1 MTMPT
6 LLSRKMGANRF
17 IITAEL
23 APPRGSD
30 LGPFLRMA
38 EFVAPHVDAINVTD
52 NQGANM
58 RMTPLTA
65 AALLVREGIEPIMQ
79 LTCRDRNRL
88 ALQSDLLGAAAMG
101 IHNILALSGDH
112 ISCGDHS
119 QGRAVFDLD
128 SVLLIQTIQGLNEG
142 LDINGKPLDG
152 NTTFFAGAAA
162 APEVEPFIV
171 TRPKLVKKAVA
182 GARFFQTQAV
192 FDPQKLTM
200 FCEAV
205 EPLEVKIIAGI
216 LVLRS
221 AKMAEYINRNIP
233 GLKIP
238 QAVVERLA
246 SSPNAAAEG
255 VRIATELAVRC
266 RGLCHGVHLMA
277 MGRDE
282 IVPEIVAALK

>member
-1 MTMPT
+1 MPT
-6 LLSRKMGANRF
+6 TLARKMAESRF

-30 LGPFLRMA
+30 MTAFLRMA
-38 EFVAPHVDAINVTD
+38 AIVAPHVDAINITD

-79 LTCRDRNRL
+79 VTCRDRNRL

-101 IHNILALSGDH
+101 VHNLLALTGDD
-112 ISCGDHS
+112 IGCGDHR

-128 SVLLIQTIQGLNEG
+128 SVLLLRTIQALNDG
-142 LDINGKPLDG
+142 QDMNGKALDG
-152 NTTFFAGAAA
+152 HTTFFAGAAA
-162 APEVEPFIV
+162 APEVEPFVV
-171 TRPKLVKKAVA
+171 TRPKLAKKSAA

-192 FDPQKLTM
+192 FDPERLTT
-200 FCEAV
+200 FCRTV
-205 EPLEVKIIAGI
+205 EPLGVKVIAGV
-216 LVLRS
+216 LVLKS
-221 AKMAEYINRNIP
+221 AKMADFINRNIP

-238 QAVVERLA
+238 VAVVERLA
-246 SSPNAAAEG
+246 NSPDPAAEG
-255 VRIATELAVRC
+255 IRIATELAMQYRDIC
-266 RGLCHGVHLMA
+266 DGVHLMA

-282 IVPEIVAALK
+282 VVPEIVAALK

>member
-6 LLSRKMGANRF
+6 MLSRKLGDNRF

-23 APPRGSD
+23 APPHGSD
-30 LGPFLRMA
+30 MSGFLRMA
-38 EFVAPHVDAINVTD
+38 AFVAPHVDAINVTD

-65 AALLVREGIEPIMQ
+65 SALLVREGIEPIMQ
-79 LTCRDRNRL
+79 ITCRDRNRL

-101 IHNILALSGDH
+101 VHNILALTGDH

-128 SVLLIQTIQGLNEG
+128 SVMLIQTIQGLNKG
-142 LDINGKPLDG
+142 RDINGKPLDG
-152 NTTFFAGAAA
+152 KTTFFVGAAA

-171 TRPKLVKKAVA
+171 TRPKLAKKAMA
-182 GARFFQTQAV
+182 GATFFQTQAV
-192 FDPQKLTM
+192 FDPQRLTT
-200 FCEAV
+200 FCTVV
-205 EPLEVKIIAGI
+205 EPLGVKVIAGVLI
-216 LVLRS
+216 LKS
-221 AKMAEYINRNIP
+221 ARMAEYINRNIP

-238 QAVVERLA
+238 PAVVERLA
-246 SSPNAAAEG
+246 NSPDPAAEG
-255 VRIATELAVRC
+255 LRIATELAIQC
-266 RGLCHGVHLMA
+266 REICHGVHLMA

-282 IVPEIVAALK
+282 VVPSIVAALK

>member
-1 MTMPT
+1 MPT
-6 LLSRKMGANRF
+6 MLSRKMGDNRF

-23 APPRGSD
+23 APPRGSLMAD
-30 LGPFLRMA
+30 FLRMA
-38 EFVAPHVDAINVTD
+38 AFVAPHVDAINVTD

-65 AALLVREGIEPIMQ
+65 AAMLVREGIEPIMQ
-79 LTCRDRNRL
+79 ITCRDRNRL

-101 IHNILALSGDH
+101 IHNILALTGDH

-128 SVLLIQTIQGLNEG
+128 SVMLIQTIQGLNEG
-142 LDINGKPLDG
+142 RDINGKPLDG
-152 NTTFFAGAAA
+152 KTAFIAGAAA
-162 APEVEPFIV
+162 APEVEPFVV
-171 TRPKLVKKAVA
+171 TRPKLAKKAMA

-192 FDPQKLTM
+192 FDPQRLTA
-200 FCEAV
+200 FCTDV
-205 EPLEVKIIAGI
+205 EPLGVKVIAGVLI
-216 LVLRS
+216 LKS

-238 QAVVERLA
+238 PAVVERLA
-246 SSPNAAAEG
+246 SSPDPAAEG
-255 VRIATELAVRC
+255 LRIATELAVQC
-266 RGLCHGVHLMA
+266 REICHGVHLMA

-282 IVPEIVAALK
+282 VVPSIVAALK

>member
-1 MTMPT
+1 MPT
-6 LLSRKMGANRF
+6 MLSRKMGENRF

-23 APPRGSD
+23 APPRGSNMS
-30 LGPFLRMA
+30 GFMQMA
-38 EFVAPHVDAINVTD
+38 AFVAPHVDAINVTD

-79 LTCRDRNRL
+79 ITCRDRNRL
-88 ALQSDLLGAAAMG
+88 ALQSDLLGASAMG
-101 IHNILALSGDH
+101 VHNILALTGDH
-112 ISCGDHS
+112 ISCGDHQ

-128 SVLLIQTIQGLNEG
+128 SVLLVQTIQGLNEG
-142 LDINGKPLDG
+142 RDINGKVLDG
-152 NTTFFAGAAA
+152 KTTFFTGAAA

-171 TRPKLVKKAVA
+171 TRPKLAKKVSA

-192 FDPQKLTM
+192 FDPQRLRI

-205 EPLEVKIIAGI
+205 EPLGVKVIAGI
-216 LVLRS
+216 LVLKS
-221 AKMAEYINRNIP
+221 AKMADFINRNIP

-238 QAVVERLA
+238 TAVVERLA
-246 SSPNAAAEG
+246 GAADPAAEG
-255 VRIATELAVRC
+255 LRIATELAMQC
-266 RGLCHGVHLMA
+266 RTICDGVHLMA

-282 IVPEIVAALK
+282 VVPEIVAALN

>member
-1 MTMPT
+1 MPT
-6 LLSRKMGANRF
+6 RLSRKMGDNRF

-30 LGPFLRMA
+30 MSGFLRMA
-38 EFVAPHVDAINVTD
+38 AFVAPHVDAINVTD

-65 AALLVREGIEPIMQ
+65 SALLVREGIEPIMQ

-101 IHNILALSGDH
+101 IHNVLALTGDH

-142 LDINGKPLDG
+142 RDINGKPLDG
-152 NTTFFAGAAA
+152 KTTFFAGAAA
-162 APEVEPFIV
+162 APEVEPFFV
-171 TRPKLVKKAVA
+171 TRPKLAKKAGA
-182 GARFFQTQAV
+182 GARFFQTQAI
-192 FDPQKLTM
+192 FDPQKLSM
-200 FCEAV
+200 FCETV
-205 EPLEVKIIAGI
+205 EPLGVKVIAGV
-216 LVLRS
+216 LVLKS

-238 QAVVERLA
+238 PAIVERLA
-246 SSPNAAAEG
+246 NSPEPAAEG
-255 VRIATELAVRC
+255 LRIATELAVQC
-266 RGLCHGVHLMA
+266 RDICHGVHLMA

-282 IVPEIVAALK
+282 VVPEIVAALK

>member
-1 MTMPT
+1 MPT
-6 LLSRKMGANRF
+6 MLSRKMGDNSF

-23 APPRGSD
+23 APPRGIDMS
-30 LGPFLRMA
+30 GFLRMA
-38 EFVAPHVDAINVTD
+38 AFVAPHVDAINVTD

-101 IHNILALSGDH
+101 IHNILALTGDH
-112 ISCGDHS
+112 ISCGDHR

-128 SVLLIQTIQGLNEG
+128 SVLLIQTIQGLNG
-142 LDINGKPLDG
+142 GRDINGKALDG
-152 NTTFFAGAAA
+152 KTMFFAGAAA

-171 TRPKLVKKAVA
+171 TRPKLAKKAMA

-192 FDPQKLTM
+192 FDPRRLQM
-200 FCEAV
+200 FCEVV
-205 EPLEVKIIAGI
+205 EPLGVKVIAGV
-216 LVLRS
+216 LVLKS
-221 AKMAEYINRNIP
+221 AKMAEYINRSIP

-238 QAVVERLA
+238 PDVVERLA
-246 SSPNAAAEG
+246 NSPDPAAEG
-255 VRIATELAVRC
+255 LRIATELAVQC
-266 RGLCHGVHLMA
+266 RDICQGVHLMA

-282 IVPEIVAALK
+282 VVPEIVAALK

>member
-1 MTMPT
+1 MPT
-6 LLSRKMGANRF
+6 TLARTMTSGRF

-30 LGPFLRMA
+30 MSAFLRMA
-38 EFVAPHVDAINVTD
+38 AFVAPHVDAINVTD

-79 LTCRDRNRL
+79 VTCRDRNRL

-101 IHNILALSGDH
+101 IHNLLALTGDD
-112 ISCGDHS
+112 IGCGDHR

-128 SVLLIQTIQGLNEG
+128 SVLLLRTIQDLNSG
-142 LDINGKPLDG
+142 QDMNGRALDG
-152 NTTFFAGAAA
+152 KTTFFAGAAA
-162 APEVEPFIV
+162 APEVEPFAA
-171 TRPKLVKKAVA
+171 TRPKLTKKTAA

-192 FDPQKLTM
+192 FDPQRLAD
-200 FCEAV
+200 FCSIV
-205 EPLEVKIIAGI
+205 QPLDVKVIAGV
-216 LVLRS
+216 LVLKS
-221 AKMAEYINRNIP
+221 AKMADFINRNIP

-238 QAVVERLA
+238 AAIVERLA
-246 SSPNAAAEG
+246 CAADPAAEG
-255 VRIATELAVRC
+255 IRIATDLAVRFRDIC
-266 RGLCHGVHLMA
+266 DGVHLMA

-282 IVPEIVAALK
+282 VVPEIVSALK

>member
-1 MTMPT
+1 MPT
-6 LLSRKMGANRF
+6 MLSRKMGDNRF

-23 APPRGSD
+23 APPRGSHMAD
-30 LGPFLRMA
+30 FLRMA
-38 EFVAPHVDAINVTD
+38 AFVAPHVDAINVTD

-79 LTCRDRNRL
+79 ITCRDRNRL

-101 IHNILALSGDH
+101 IHNILALTGDH

-128 SVLLIQTIQGLNEG
+128 SVMLIQTIQGLNEG
-142 LDINGKPLDG
+142 RDINGKPLDG
-152 NTTFFAGAAA
+152 KTAFIAGAAA
-162 APEVEPFIV
+162 APEVEPFVV
-171 TRPKLVKKAVA
+171 TRPKLAKKAMA

-192 FDPQKLTM
+192 FDPQRLTA
-200 FCEAV
+200 FCTDV
-205 EPLEVKIIAGI
+205 EPLGVKVIAGVLI
-216 LVLRS
+216 LKS

-238 QAVVERLA
+238 PAVVERLA
-246 SSPNAAAEG
+246 NSPDPAAEG
-255 VRIATELAVRC
+255 LRIATELAVQC
-266 RGLCHGVHLMA
+266 REICHGVHLMA

-282 IVPEIVAALK
+282 VVPSIVAALK

>member
-30 LGPFLRMA
+30 MGAFLRMA

-101 IHNILALSGDH
+101 VHNILALSGDH
-112 ISCGDHS
+112 ISCGDHR

-128 SVLLIQTIQGLNEG
+128 SVLLIQAIQGLNKG
-142 LDINGKPLDG
+142 LDINGKLLEG

-171 TRPKLVKKAVA
+171 TRPKLVKKAAA

-192 FDPQKLTM
+192 FDPQRLTM

-205 EPLEVKIIAGI
+205 EPLAVKVIAGI

-238 QAVVERLA
+238 PAVVERLA
-246 SSPNAAAEG
+246 NSPNPAAEG
-255 VRIATELAVRC
+255 VRIATDLAVRC

-282 IVPEIVAALK
+282 VVPEIVAALK

>member
-1 MTMPT
+1 MPT
-6 LLSRKMGANRF
+6 MLSRKMGDNRF

-23 APPRGSD
+23 APPRGSHMAD
-30 LGPFLRMA
+30 FLRMA
-38 EFVAPHVDAINVTD
+38 AFVAPHVDAINVTD

-79 LTCRDRNRL
+79 ITCRDRNRL

-101 IHNILALSGDH
+101 IHNILALTGDH

-128 SVLLIQTIQGLNEG
+128 SVMLIQTIQGLNEG
-142 LDINGKPLDG
+142 RDINGKPLDG
-152 NTTFFAGAAA
+152 KTTFIAGAAA
-162 APEVEPFIV
+162 APEVEPFVV
-171 TRPKLVKKAVA
+171 TRPKLAKKAMA

-192 FDPQKLTM
+192 FDPQRLTA
-200 FCEAV
+200 FCTDV
-205 EPLEVKIIAGI
+205 EPLGVKVIAGVLI
-216 LVLRS
+216 LKS

-238 QAVVERLA
+238 PAVVERLA
-246 SSPNAAAEG
+246 SSPDPAAEG
-255 VRIATELAVRC
+255 LRIATELAVQC
-266 RGLCHGVHLMA
+266 REICHGVHLMA

-282 IVPEIVAALK
+282 VVPSIVAALK

>member
-1 MTMPT
+1 M
-6 LLSRKMGANRF
+6 SG
-17 IITAEL
+17 
-23 APPRGSD
+23 
-30 LGPFLRMA
+30 FLRMA
-38 EFVAPHVDAINVTD
+38 AFVAPHVDAINVTD

-101 IHNILALSGDH
+101 IHNILALTGDH

-128 SVLLIQTIQGLNEG
+128 SVLLIQTIQGLNG
-142 LDINGKPLDG
+142 GRDINGNPLDG
-152 NTTFFAGAAA
+152 KTTFFAGAAA

-171 TRPKLVKKAVA
+171 TRPKLAKKAMA

-192 FDPQKLTM
+192 FDPQRLKM
-200 FCEAV
+200 FCETV
-205 EPLEVKIIAGI
+205 EPLGVKVLAGV
-216 LVLRS
+216 LVLKS

-238 QAVVERLA
+238 PAVVERLA
-246 SSPNAAAEG
+246 NSPDPAAEG
-255 VRIATELAVRC
+255 LRIATELAVQC
-266 RGLCHGVHLMA
+266 RDICQGVHLMA

-282 IVPEIVAALK
+282 VVPEIVAALK

>member
-1 MTMPT
+1 MIMPT
-6 LLSRKMGANRF
+6 MLARKMAEERF

-30 LGPFLRMA
+30 LSAFLRMA
-38 EFVAPHVDAINVTD
+38 AFVAPHVDAINITD

-79 LTCRDRNRL
+79 VTCRDRNRL

-101 IHNILALSGDH
+101 VHNLLALTGDD
-112 ISCGDHS
+112 IGCGDHR

-128 SVLLIQTIQGLNEG
+128 SVLLLRTIQALNNG
-142 LDINGKPLDG
+142 QDMNGKALDG

-162 APEVEPFIV
+162 APEVEPFEV
-171 TRPKLVKKAVA
+171 TRPKLAKKAAA
-182 GARFFQTQAV
+182 GAFFFQTQAV
-192 FDPQKLTM
+192 FDPQRLAM
-200 FCEAV
+200 FCSTV
-205 EPLEVKIIAGI
+205 RPLGVKVIAGI
-216 LVLRS
+216 LVLKS
-221 AKMAEYINRNIP
+221 AKMADFINRNIP

-238 QAVVERLA
+238 ADVVERLA
-246 SSPNAAAEG
+246 TSADPAAEG
-255 VRIATELAVRC
+255 VRIATELAVRFRTVC
-266 RGLCHGVHLMA
+266 DGVHLMA

-282 IVPEIVAALK
+282 VVPEIVSALK

>member
-1 MTMPT
+1 MPSM
-6 LLSRKMGANRF
+6 LSRKMGDNKF

-23 APPRGSD
+23 APPHGSRMGD
-30 LGPFLRMA
+30 FLRMA
-38 EFVAPHVDAINVTD
+38 AFVAPHVDAINVTD

-79 LTCRDRNRL
+79 ITCRDRNRL
-88 ALQSDLLGAAAMG
+88 ALQSDLLGASAMG
-101 IHNILALSGDH
+101 IDNILALTGDH
-112 ISCGDHS
+112 ISCGDHY

-128 SVLLIQTIQGLNEG
+128 SVVLIQTIQGLNEG
-142 LDINGKPLDG
+142 RDMNGKALG
-152 NTTFFAGAAA
+152 GRTTFFTGAAA
-162 APEVEPFIV
+162 APEVEPFNV
-171 TRPKLVKKAVA
+171 TRPKLAKKVVA

-192 FDPQKLTM
+192 FDPQRLRM
-200 FCEAV
+200 FCATV
-205 EPLEVKIIAGI
+205 EPLGVKVIAGV

-238 QAVVERLA
+238 AAIVERLA
-246 SSPNAAAEG
+246 HSPEPADEG
-255 VRIATELAVRC
+255 VRIATELAAEC
-266 RGLCHGVHLMA
+266 RDICHGIHLMA

-282 IVPEIVAALK
+282 VVPAIVAAMK